1 MATRNSIYVFAAINR
16 AQRKNIPVMLRT
28 VASDEKS
35 ARRRYAADY
44 ILCFSCRLPVGS
56 VI

>member
-16 AQRKNIPVMLRT
+16 TQRKNIPVMLRT
-28 VASDEKS
+28 VANDEKS

-44 ILCFSCRLPVGS
+44 ILSFSCRLPAGV
-56 VI
+56 

>member
-16 AQRKNIPVMLRT
+16 AQRKNTPVMLRT
-28 VASDEKS
+28 VANDEKS

-44 ILCFSCRLPVGS
+44 ILSFSCRLPAGV
-56 VI
+56 